1 MALTIVD
8 FKLVCF
14 VLMCASCVPIMC
26 NYCRVFVCLFFV
38 VVTLFMSTLVL
49 IGFNLLIDMDI
60 TEELRKSAAE
70 DNMERQWMK
79 INAIGSPEL
88 LLHWPRTSKK
98 LGAIGQQQVSVV
110 SPGEVDLLQTEYPD
124 YPKPKAMGTD
134 VPGIIRSRVSEKRK
148 GATLNKVKQ

>member
-1 MALTIVD
+1 MYTKRKNNISKPLHSAVVV
-8 FKLVCF
+8 FMM
-14 VLMCASCVPIMC
+14 VLMK
-26 NYCRVFVCLFFV
+26 
-38 VVTLFMSTLVL
+38 L
-49 IGFNLLIDMDI
+49 IYFIDMDI
-60 TEELRKSAAE
+60 TQELQKSAAE

-124 YPKPKAMGTD
+124 YPKPKAMGTN
-134 VPGIIRSRVSEKRK
+134 VPGIIRSRISGKRK
-148 GATLNKVKQ
+148 GMTLKKLKQRHT

>member
-1 MALTIVD
+1 
-8 FKLVCF
+8 
-14 VLMCASCVPIMC
+14 
-26 NYCRVFVCLFFV
+26 
-38 VVTLFMSTLVL
+38 
-49 IGFNLLIDMDI
+49 MDI
-60 TEELRKSAAE
+60 TQELRKSAAE

-124 YPKPKAMGTD
+124 YPKPKAMGSN
-134 VPGIIRSRVSEKRK
+134 VSGIIRSKIRGKRK
-148 GATLNKVKQ
+148 GVALKKPKQGQT

>member
-1 MALTIVD
+1 MMLVLVLTLL
-8 FKLVCF
+8 FMM
-14 VLMCASCVPIMC
+14 VLMK
-26 NYCRVFVCLFFV
+26 
-38 VVTLFMSTLVL
+38 L
-49 IGFNLLIDMDI
+49 IYFIDMDI
-60 TEELRKSAAE
+60 TQELQKSAAE

-124 YPKPKAMGTD
+124 YPKPKAMGTN
-134 VPGIIRSRVSEKRK
+134 VPGIIRSRISGIRK
-148 GATLNKVKQ
+148 GMTLKKLKQGHT

>member
-1 MALTIVD
+1 
-8 FKLVCF
+8 
-14 VLMCASCVPIMC
+14 
-26 NYCRVFVCLFFV
+26 
-38 VVTLFMSTLVL
+38 
-49 IGFNLLIDMDI
+49 MDI
-60 TEELRKSAAE
+60 TEEMRKSAAE

-124 YPKPKAMGTD
+124 YPKPKATGTD
-134 VPGIIRSRVSEKRK
+134 VPGFIRSKISRKRI
-148 GATLNKVKQ
+148 GGTLKKSKQ